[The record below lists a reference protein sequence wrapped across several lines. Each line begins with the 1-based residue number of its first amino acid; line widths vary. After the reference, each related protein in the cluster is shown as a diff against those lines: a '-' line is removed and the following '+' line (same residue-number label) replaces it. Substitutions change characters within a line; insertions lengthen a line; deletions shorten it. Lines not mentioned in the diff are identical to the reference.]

1 MLRYAQQYFASI
13 PSVFMDGFLY
23 VCIAALA
30 AVTAFITSDDAAKY
44 IAPEVLFWAKGL
56 LAVLSSAVVAVK
68 MFRSTSFA
76 EHQEKKKNGTQFIV
90 K

>member
-13 PSVFMDGFLY
+13 PSVFIDGCLY

-30 AVTAFITSDDAAKY
+30 AITAFVASDDAAKY
-44 IAPEVLFWAKGL
+44 ITPEILFWGKG
-56 LAVLSSAVVAVK
+56 VLSVASASIVAVK